1 VPENL
6 YVRINRPLPLAD
18 LLGLAATKLKEMLRL
33 EREPE
38 IGTEMP
44 RGATF
49 SVVPSMIPDRPRWG
63 LNLYLEDV
71 DESLVEAHVSTLSAE
86 AGESPTVLYFG
97 ELRTPASKAL
107 TAALAI
113 AAADL
118 LGTEILDLE
127 HVWSNRAQI
136 AADELKHRLTIPEPQ
151 ADIQLAAARL
161 HKKMCRQ

>member
-1 VPENL
+1 MPENL
-6 YVRINRPLPLAD
+6 YVRMSRPLLLAD
-18 LLGLAATKLKEMLRL
+18 LLGLAARKVKEMLRL
-33 EREPE
+33 EREPAIGAE
-38 IGTEMP
+38 IP

-49 SVVPSMIPDRPRWG
+49 STVPSMIPDRPRWG
-63 LNLYLEDV
+63 LNLYLENV

-86 AGESPTVLYFG
+86 TGESPTVLYFG
-97 ELRTPASKAL
+97 ELRTPASKTL

-136 AADELKHRLTIPEPQ
+136 AADELEQRLTIPEQQPN
-151 ADIQLAAARL
+151 IQLAAARL
-161 HKKMCRQ
+161 QEKMCRH